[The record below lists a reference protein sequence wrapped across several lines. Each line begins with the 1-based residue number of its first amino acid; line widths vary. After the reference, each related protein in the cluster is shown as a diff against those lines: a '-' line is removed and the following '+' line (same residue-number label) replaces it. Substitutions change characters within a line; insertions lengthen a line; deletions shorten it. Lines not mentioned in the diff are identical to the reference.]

1 MTSRIPRT
9 PAPGAS
15 RLLVVGILTAV
26 LATAFE
32 SYGTLTAMPAAASR
46 FGRMDLYDYAFTT
59 FMIFQVMAIVIGGR
73 LCDRIGSVAPMAGG
87 MAVFTAGL
95 IGAGAS
101 VSMHMLL
108 VMRAVQGLG
117 AGLAN
122 VALMVLIGRVFDD
135 ERKPAMMSAFS
146 FCWVLPSFAGP
157 PVAAFVTERLGW
169 HWVFW
174 GLIPVVVFALGI
186 GWAPLMRVRERDRAA
201 IVERADDPA
210 GAPVPLWAAAC
221 AALGAAMIQYAGHR
235 LDRVSVIV
243 ALMALVLL
251 VRLAIPAL
259 MPAGFLRLGRG
270 LPSVMATRGLE
281 NGAFIA
287 SETYLLLILTQEHG
301 MNLGRSSLILC
312 TGSITWALSSWAQS
326 QRWMRGR
333 MRRDRIIVLGAW
345 LCTGGVAL
353 MLVCALA
360 RALPVPVLI
369 IGYGIG
375 GFGMGLV
382 ASSTSLAVMALS
394 DPAVLGRSTSSL
406 QVSEGLL
413 NSLITGVAGSAY
425 AIGSPT
431 GDWPIVFGS
440 VLAVTTAA
448 AVIGLVSAVR
458 TGPVHD
464 PA

>member
-1 MTSRIPRT
+1 MTGAISRSSGPRT
-9 PAPGAS
+9 SP
-15 RLLVVGILTAV
+15 LLVVGILAAV
-26 LATAFE
+26 LTTAFE
-32 SYGTLTAMPAAASR
+32 SYGTLTAMPSAAAQ
-46 FGRMDLYDYAFTT
+46 FGRMDLYDWAFTA
-59 FMIFQVMAIVIGGR
+59 FMIFQVVAIVIGGR
-73 LCDRIGSVAPMAGG
+73 LCDRIGSVIPLAGG
-87 MAVFTAGL
+87 MSIFTVGL
-95 IGAGAS
+95 VAAGAS

-108 VMRAVQGLG
+108 ATRAVQGFG
-117 AGLAN
+117 AGMSN
-122 VALMVLIGRVFDD
+122 VALMVLIGRVFAD

-157 PVAAFVTERLGW
+157 PVAAFVTEHFGW

-174 GLIPVVVFALGI
+174 GLIPVVGFALGI
-186 GWAPLMRVRERDRAA
+186 SWAPLMRVRGRDLAA
-201 IVERADDPA
+201 IDEEGPDPA
-210 GAPVPLWAAAC
+210 NTPVPLWAAVC

-235 LDRVSVIV
+235 LDLVG
-243 ALMALVLL
+243 ALVAVAGLVVLL
-251 VRLAIPAL
+251 RLAIPAL

-270 LPSVMATRGLE
+270 LPSVMAARGLE

-301 MNLGRSSLILC
+301 MDLGRASILLC
-312 TGSITWALSSWAQS
+312 TGSIAWAISAWAQS

-345 LCTGGVAL
+345 LCTLGVAA

-360 RALPVPVLI
+360 EALPVPVLI
-369 IGYGIG
+369 VGYATG
-375 GFGMGLV
+375 GFGMGLI

-425 AIGSPT
+425 AMGAGSAA
-431 GDWPIVFGS
+431 WPVVFGS
-440 VLAVTTAA
+440 VLAVTTTAA
-448 AVIGLVSAVR
+448 AIGLVAASR
-458 TGPVHD
+458 IGPVHD

>member
-1 MTSRIPRT
+1 MTGGVSRTSAAGVSP
-9 PAPGAS
+9 
-15 RLLVVGILTAV
+15 LLVVGILAAV

-32 SYGTLTAMPAAASR
+32 SYGTLTAMPSAASQ
-46 FGRMDLYDYAFTT
+46 FGRMDLYDWAFTT

-73 LCDRIGSVAPMAGG
+73 LCDRIGSVIPLAGG
-87 MAVFTAGL
+87 MVVFVLGLAAAGL
-95 IGAGAS
+95 S

-108 VMRAVQGLG
+108 ATRAVQGLG
-117 AGLAN
+117 AGMSN
-122 VALMVLIGRVFDD
+122 VALMVLIGRVFSD

-157 PVAAFVTERLGW
+157 PVAAFITEHFGW

-174 GLIPVVVFALGI
+174 GLIPVVVFSLAT
-186 GWAPLMRVRERDRAA
+186 GWAPLMRVRSRDLDA
-201 IVERADDPA
+201 IDEGNEDPA
-210 GAPVPLWAAAC
+210 NAPVPLWAAVC

-235 LDRVSVIV
+235 LDLV
-243 ALMALVLL
+243 AAVAALAGLVLL
-251 VRLAIPAL
+251 RLAIPAL

-270 LPSVMATRGLE
+270 LPSVMVTRGLE

-301 MNLGRSSLILC
+301 MDLGRASILLC

-326 QRWMRGR
+326 QQWMRGR

-345 LCTGGVAL
+345 LCTIGVAV
-353 MLVCALA
+353 MLVCALVE
-360 RALPVPVLI
+360 ALPVPVLI
-369 IGYGIG
+369 AGYATG
-375 GFGMGLV
+375 GFGMGLI

-425 AIGSPT
+425 ALGAA
-431 GDWPIVFGS
+431 GGNWPIVFGS
-440 VLAVTTAA
+440 VLAVTTTAA
-448 AVIGLVSAVR
+448 AVGLVAALRV
-458 TGPVHD
+458 GPVHD